1 MKTINLKTSKNLLSR
16 DEMKE
21 IVAGFGNPSLS
32 DEGATILCNNG
43 ESEPADNCDNIE
55 TACKGKGGAK
65 ICSGGGN

>member
-21 IVAGFGNPSLS
+21 IVAGFGNAELF
-32 DEGATILCNNG
+32 DETATVLCNDDTSHTVN
-43 ESEPADNCDNIE
+43 SCDE
-55 TACKGKGGAK
+55 MDTTCEGRGGAK